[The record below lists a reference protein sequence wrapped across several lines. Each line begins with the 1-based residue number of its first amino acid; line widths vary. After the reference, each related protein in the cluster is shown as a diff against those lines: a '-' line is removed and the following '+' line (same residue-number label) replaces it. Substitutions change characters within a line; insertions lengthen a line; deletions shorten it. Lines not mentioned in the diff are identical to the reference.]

1 LSKEI
6 EGSGRTGRGNT
17 IQGFRKREG
26 SGKDGRNRVG
36 NSSILCN
43 TDGNCTGHKFPL
55 SMNASFGMSQFSI
68 SIAEI
73 KETFMDSKHLV
84 MKYSLKVE
92 EKIID
97 THALIDCG
105 ATGIAFIDKDFVRNY
120 GLHEKEQKETRELEV
135 MDGRPIESGTI
146 TTMAKLDLGI

>member
-1 LSKEI
+1 
-6 EGSGRTGRGNT
+6 
-17 IQGFRKREG
+17 
-26 SGKDGRNRVG
+26 
-36 NSSILCN
+36 
-43 TDGNCTGHKFPL
+43 
-55 SMNASFGMSQFSI
+55 MNASFGMSQFSI